1 MEAMTSDP
9 FLHELKISQHVTLSD
24 YRLIL
29 ETTGLFIGVSP
40 ERTVFGDPYAEKLT
54 YTNLLTNILY
64 HKYNKYR
71 KIGKKSF
78 FPRLHFL
85 KNILPSRHLP
95 AQSQQ

>member
-1 MEAMTSDP
+1 MEVMTSDP

-29 ETTGLFIGVSP
+29 ETRGLFIGVSP

-71 KIGKKSF
+71 KIGKNRSF
-78 FPRLHFL
+78 HGCTF
-85 KNILPSRHLP
+85 
-95 AQSQQ
+95 